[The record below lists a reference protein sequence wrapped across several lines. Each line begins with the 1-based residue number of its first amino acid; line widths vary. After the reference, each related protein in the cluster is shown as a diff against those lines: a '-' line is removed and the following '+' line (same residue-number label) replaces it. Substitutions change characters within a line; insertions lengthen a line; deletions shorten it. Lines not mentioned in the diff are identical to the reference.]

1 MRSLMQ
7 SAWALLGSV
16 PVLAAPALPGP
27 LPATS
32 VEFAPRAHAQLQR
45 YGDDE
50 AGVLRA
56 AILAAV
62 SRETGR
68 VRFARA
74 LTVTVI
80 VQDVAPTRPT
90 RKELQDDPALDA
102 VNSKF
107 QGGAELTGYVRDAD
121 QRVVARVSYRRF
133 APTLELGSASFEPWA
148 DARLA
153 IDEFAVRLAAACR
166 NLPREY
172 SGT

>member
-7 SAWALLGSV
+7 SVWALLGSV
-16 PVLAAPALPGP
+16 PLLAAPAPAGQ
-27 LPATS
+27 LPAIS

-45 YGDDE
+45 YGGDE
-50 AGVLRA
+50 ADVLRA
-56 AILAAV
+56 AILAAA

-68 VRFARA
+68 VKIART
-74 LTVTVI
+74 LTVTVT

-90 RKELQDDPALDA
+90 RKELADEPALDA

-107 QGGAELTGYVRDAD
+107 QGGAELTGYVRDAE

-133 APTLELGSASFEPWA
+133 PATLGLGSASLDPWA

-166 NLPREY
+166 DLPREY